1 MSNVIST
8 RVSDEVLT
16 IIDRLASGRERSRAW
31 IAGRLIEKAAK
42 DAIAFDA
49 FLQDGI
55 DGADRG
61 DVISQAA
68 MEAWF
73 EKRIADRGLAVAAE

>member
-8 RVSDEVLT
+8 RVSDEVLSM
-16 IIDRLASGRERSRAW
+16 IDHLANGRERSRSW
-31 IAGRLIEKAAK
+31 IAGRLLEKAAK
-42 DAIAFDA
+42 DAISFDA
-49 FLQDGI
+49 FVQEGLDA
-55 DGADRG
+55 ADSG
-61 DVISQAA
+61 DVISQSE